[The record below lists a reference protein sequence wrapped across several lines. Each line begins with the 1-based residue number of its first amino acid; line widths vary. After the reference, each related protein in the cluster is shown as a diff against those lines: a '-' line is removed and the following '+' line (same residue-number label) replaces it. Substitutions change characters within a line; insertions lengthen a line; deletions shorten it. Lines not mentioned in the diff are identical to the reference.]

1 MIDFFKNASKQTKL
15 ITTIVFIFI
24 FIIFVVFISA
34 ILIRSLNNQQP
45 QTPLKQVEI
54 TFWTRNGYINKE
66 ALEEIISNFEKENPN
81 IKIKHEFQSDT
92 NYKNRI
98 ITRLKNNTGEL
109 ADVIEIDENW
119 LNQIYIYVNP
129 IQDSNIIDKYSP
141 AIVEN
146 NSINSNLY
154 AIPFQFDSILLAYNT
169 DYFKSKGITQKDINK
184 LDWTDLALKAKE
196 HTTTEKV
203 SKNNIEYQKIKKSGI
218 AVGSPITVKNAK
230 EILKLLIIQNNA
242 NIYDNLEN
250 KYNYNNKLSDVL
262 DFYFNFSKKNI
273 WSNELGD
280 DITAFAKED
289 VYMVFVRSSD
299 IDQIKKINPNL
310 KFEVTITPKISIMKS
325 ISLSK
330 SLIIPKTSPHYK
342 ESLKFIDYL
351 TSKENSIK
359 LFNSKSDYTFI
370 PAQVDSLN
378 EIPKDSIFST
388 YSDLITTSEKFKSH
402 DEEEFDKV
410 LNNYLISI
418 YQRANIGS
426 KNEILE
432 FNYNAKEL
440 INNLNIA
447 VDNNKNNE

>member
-1 MIDFFKNASKQTKL
+1 MIDFFYNAPKQTKL
-15 ITTIVFIFI
+15 IITIVFIFI
-24 FIIFVVFISA
+24 FIIFVFFIST
-34 ILIRSLNNQQP
+34 ILIRTLNNQEP
-45 QTPLKQVEI
+45 QTSSKQVEI
-54 TFWTRNGYINKE
+54 TFWTRKGYINKE
-66 ALEEIISNFEKENPN
+66 ALDEIISNFEKENPN

-98 ITRLKNNTGEL
+98 LTRLKNNTGEL
-109 ADVIEIDENW
+109 ADIIEIDESW
-119 LNQIYIYVNP
+119 INQIYIYVNP

-141 AIVEN
+141 VIIEN
-146 NSINSNLY
+146 NSVISNLY

-169 DYFKSKGITQKDINK
+169 NYFKSKGITQKDINK

-203 SKNNIEYQKIKKSGI
+203 SKNNIEYQKIIKSGV

-273 WSNELGD
+273 WSDELGD
-280 DITAFAKED
+280 DITAFAKEN

-299 IDQIKKINPNL
+299 IDQIKKLNPNL
-310 KFEVTITPKISIMKS
+310 KFEVTIPPKISIMKS

-330 SLIIPKTSPHYK
+330 SLIIPKISPHYK

-351 TSKENSIK
+351 TNKENSIK
-359 LFNSKSDYTFI
+359 LFNVKSDYTFI

-378 EIPKDSIFST
+378 KIPKDSIFST
-388 YSDLITTSEKFKSH
+388 YSDLITISEKFKSH

-418 YQRANIGS
+418 YQRTNVGY
-426 KNEILE
+426 KNDMLE